1 MNDKKVEEPN
11 TKVEEPKTY
20 DKRDKLI
27 SCIKKI
33 SILSL
38 VIMFVILC
46 GGIVWYFAS
55 KTT

>member
-11 TKVEEPKTY
+11 MKVEEPKTY

-46 GGIVWYFAS
+46 GGIVLYFAI